1 MVLLLIVRKQMDSN
15 TVLLSSKLWEWEY
28 LNVLQYKDNLKTKWE
43 VDAIVTALLLLIIAL
58 IMRIMII
65 IQIK

>member
-1 MVLLLIVRKQMDSN
+1 MDSN